1 MGDPDVDLS
10 PVSTMI
16 IPLVGSTG
24 LGVTGCAVVGG
35 GNVVVVVVVEGFC
48 DVDEVVVVVVVDE
61 DDVGFVEVSTT
72 GTVDGGGGGGGTGVS
87 ETNLTTNFSTSASL
101 PVSSI
106 SMGTLG
112 TTP

>member
-10 PVSTMI
+10 PVSTVI

-48 DVDEVVVVVVVDE
+48 DVDEVVVVV
-61 DDVGFVEVSTT
+61 GFVEVSTT
-72 GTVDGGGGGGGTGVS
+72 GTVGGGGGGGGTGIS
-87 ETNLTTNFSTSASL
+87 ETNLTMNFSLSASF

-106 SMGTLG
+106 SIGTLR